1 MLRFLSFEKRNDEC
15 KNISTIL
22 FFHLIKTIL
31 FKINRFKND
40 FRFLNIVNEMI
51 SLFSE
56 N

>member
-15 KNISTIL
+15 KNRSTIL
-22 FFHLIKTIL
+22 FIYLIKTIL
-31 FKINRFKND
+31 FKIDRFQNV
-40 FRFLNIVNEMI
+40 FRFLNVVNETI